1 MGGNHL
7 GKKHGK
13 AIRMKSSKSFY
24 EEFDHYDRR
33 YFNSPEETVIHRMR
47 QQATDELADMVEKLY
62 ARGLGTYKIS
72 EELLQRGMRASPD
85 MVRRMLK
92 KRGVK
97 LRPPNN
103 RNQVPAPLEQ
113 QAIAITEAHDANT
126 ALEYLEDHGYP
137 VHIKTIR
144 RWLREK
150 HKTYRPLPP
159 DIEEIVKQATQ
170 RYLQEKIGA
179 YKLAQ
184 RFKQQGTDIKPR
196 TLLSYIKRHTTIR
209 SNKESLHLAAKH
221 QTKPFSGDADDMYY
235 LMGFRTGDLHVKP
248 ASNYRILVSCTSS
261 LPAFEKLFQQLFA
274 RYGNVENP
282 PETRV
287 TKDGYFVCERRHRV
301 YLERPSFDF
310 LLTKGATYITDEEF
324 FSFLSGF
331 IDAEG
336 CINISSSGRKKAK
349 YVSAVTDFGNKDRQ
363 ILESIRQG
371 LLNRGI
377 HANIRETRT
386 PLGEPYC
393 RVYVKRK
400 SDVLTLLRKLRLRH
414 EDKQEMRNLVLQV
427 LEHELRWPEAEQLVE
442 AVRQRTEQ
450 RRRQFWREILDESS
464 SRRLQ
469 RDGSRSRSIV
479 DRSDRLTSLMIYS
492 RAKRLSL

>member
-33 YFNSPEETVIHRMR
+33 YFNSPEETVIQRMR
-47 QQATDELADMVEKLY
+47 QQDTDKLADIVEKLY

-261 LPAFEKLFQQLFA
+261 LPAFEKLFHQLFDE
-274 RYGNVENP
+274 YGSVQAYP
-282 PETRV
+282 YV
-287 TKDGYFVCERRHRV
+287 GFTKDGYFCCERSHQV
-301 YLERPSFDF
+301 SLERPSFDF
-310 LLTKGATYITDEEF
+310 LLITNSIDPTNLDEDF
-324 FSFLSGF
+324 FAYLSGLA
-331 IDAEG
+331 DAEA
-336 CINISSSGRKKAK
+336 CINVSRARKNIE
-349 YVSAVTDFGNKDRQ
+349 AVCVTFDFSNTDYNL
-363 ILESIRQG
+363 LEAVLQG
-371 LLNRGI
+371 LLTRGMR
-377 HANIRETRT
+377 ANIRETKTRD
-386 PLGEPYC
+386 GRPYY
-393 RVYVKRK
+393 RLYIKAKR
-400 SDVLTLLRKLRLRH
+400 DVFCLLRKLQLRH
-414 EDKQEMRNLVLQV
+414 EDKVAMRDLAIEI
-427 LEHELRWPEAEQLVE
+427 LERHLAWSEAEPLIGTL
-442 AVRQRTEQ
+442 RQIIERKRQ
-450 RRRQFWREILDESS
+450 QFWEEILAELGFG
-464 SRRLQ
+464 RPQ
-469 RDGSRSRSIV
+469 E
-479 DRSDRLTSLMIYS
+479 
-492 RAKRLSL
+492 AE